1 MYFIQTSLQ
10 SAPASLPLTTN
21 QLIVQN
27 EIELQEEITQTAS
40 RGTKLIIRNRNMMLR
55 MMQYLAILPPS
66 ANLRNK
72 KQHYIC
78 DNEKATQT
86 LLETQNQ
93 MILYCIFKKK
103 QGLLMPVI
111 VKGDG
116 QKETARNYTWRGG
129 MPHKSRG
136 PFATKML
143 VENQIKS
150 CYSFRRKQIPH

>member
-93 MILYCIFKKK
+93 NILYCILQKLNAYNCEGRWLKAVREKNNFTVLEETLINNTNRTTERTKVHFIIPG
-103 QGLLMPVI
+103 GL
-111 VKGDG
+111 
-116 QKETARNYTWRGG
+116 
-129 MPHKSRG
+129 
-136 PFATKML
+136 
-143 VENQIKS
+143 
-150 CYSFRRKQIPH
+150 